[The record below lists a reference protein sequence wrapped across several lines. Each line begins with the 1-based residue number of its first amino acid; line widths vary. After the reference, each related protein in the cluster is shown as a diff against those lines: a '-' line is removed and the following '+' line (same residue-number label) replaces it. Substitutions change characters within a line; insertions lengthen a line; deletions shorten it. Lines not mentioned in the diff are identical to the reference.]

1 MAFVISANPPINPT
15 GPAFFSV
22 TYNPAVGE
30 PAGLNAA
37 QILQHRAA
45 LLRYNATRRSA
56 SDTCVPEPTTVD
68 IKGAVVPGQQYS
80 ISGQINE
87 LTETYANNKHLAI
100 FQVGDATATLVDV
113 PGNSR
118 IYPNPLYA
126 GRNGGNATLEVPPGS
141 RVRIFTLRGELVND
155 LTADATS
162 GLLYWN
168 ATNRAGRLVA
178 SGVYLV
184 DIEAAGKRDIR
195 KLAVI
200 R

>member
-1 MAFVISANPPINPT
+1 MRNV
-15 GPAFFSV
+15 
-22 TYNPAVGE
+22 
-30 PAGLNAA
+30 
-37 QILQHRAA
+37 
-45 LLRYNATRRSA
+45 RR
-56 SDTCVPEPTTVD
+56 E
-68 IKGAVVPGQQYS
+68 
-80 ISGQINE
+80 
-87 LTETYANNKHLAI
+87 
-100 FQVGDATATLVDV
+100 
-113 PGNSR
+113 
-118 IYPNPLYA
+118 
-126 GRNGGNATLEVPPGS
+126 
-141 RVRIFTLRGELVND
+141 RVFRGCDLCQDRGTLRGELVND

>member
-1 MAFVISANPPINPT
+1 MAFVLSANPPINPT
-15 GPAFFSV
+15 KPVFFSV
-22 TYNPAVGE
+22 SYDPPGE
-30 PAGLNAA
+30 PAGLDLVKNPAS
-37 QILQHRAA
+37 AA
-45 LLRYNATRRSA
+45 LLRYNAARLSA

-68 IKGAVVPGQQYS
+68 MKGAVVPGQQYTL
-80 ISGQINE
+80 SGQVND
-87 LTETYANNKHLAI
+87 LMGTYAYNRSLSI
-100 FQVGDATATLVDV
+100 YQVGDATATLVDV

-126 GRNGGNATLEVPPGS
+126 GRNGGNATMEVPPGS
-141 RVRIFTLRGELVND
+141 SVRIFTLRGELVND